1 MDGGETQ
8 AIPADGKIS
17 LKAGQSAVLTGL
29 EPGEYTVTETSPTQ
43 ANYKS
48 TSFSV
53 NGGAVQSGLSA
64 TVSVTDAAS
73 VAFTNTYE
81 SSHGGG
87 GSHHDNY
94 GNLTVSKTGDR

>member
-1 MDGGETQ
+1 MRSHRFR
-8 AIPADGKIS
+8 ARA
-17 LKAGQSAVLTGL
+17 
-29 EPGEYTVTETSPTQ
+29 EYTVTETSPTQ

-81 SSHGGG
+81 VVMAEAAHIM
-87 GSHHDNY
+87 
-94 GNLTVSKTGDR
+94 TITET